1 MVSAIPSTEPLSL
14 EDVTKTYRRGAAAA
28 NRAISLTF
36 RAGELIALIGHN
48 GAGKTTLL
56 NQIIGT
62 TKPSSGDIRYGTA
75 SLVAKPDLA
84 RRVASMM
91 PQMHAP
97 LTGVTPLQAI
107 AAIGRLRGLSGA
119 NARREASTL
128 IDQLDIA
135 QWQGTGGEKLSGG
148 LRRLTS
154 YAMAVIAPPP
164 VLLIDE
170 PTNDVDPVRRP
181 LIWRHLRRLADEGHI
196 VVVVTHN
203 LLEIQRTADRYVLLQ
218 NGNVL
223 IDSTPRQLSQ
233 QARTTTLSVSVRSGA
248 EITTTPPAA
257 RVHPIDQDGRLLLD
271 LEPTH
276 ILDAVAWVLERV
288 DAGEVDG
295 YTLAPASLE
304 SLYDGITDD
313 ER

>member
-1 MVSAIPSTEPLSL
+1 MLSVTPPAEPLLL
-14 EDVTKTYRRGAAAA
+14 EAVTKTFQRGAVAA

-36 RAGELIALIGHN
+36 RPGQLIALIGHN

-62 TKPSSGDIRYGTA
+62 TKPTSGDIRYGTE
-75 SLVAKPDLA
+75 SLGKNPDLA

-107 AAIGRLRGLSGA
+107 TSIGRVRGLSGRD
-119 NARREASTL
+119 ARREASAL
-128 IDQLDIA
+128 IDELDITP
-135 QWQGTGGEKLSGG
+135 WQNVGGEKLSGG

-154 YAMAVIAPPP
+154 YAMAVIASPP

-181 LIWRHLRRLADEGHI
+181 LIWRNLRRLADAGHI
-196 VVVVTHN
+196 VIVVTHN
-203 LLEIQRTADRYVLLQ
+203 LLEVQRTADRYVLLQ
-218 NGNVL
+218 NGQVL

-233 QARTTTLSVSVRSGA
+233 RAQTTTLSVSVRSDVDLA
-248 EITTTPPAA
+248 TMPAA
-257 RVHPIDQDGRLLLD
+257 SRLHPVDGDGQLRLD
-271 LEPTH
+271 LEPAH
-276 ILDAVAWVLERV
+276 IPDAVAWVLEQV
-288 DAGEVDG
+288 EAGEIYS
-295 YTLAPASLE
+295 YTLTPASLE
-304 SLYDGITDD
+304 SLYEGITNG
-313 ER
+313 R

>member
-14 EDVTKTYRRGAAAA
+14 EEVTKTYRRGAAAA

-107 AAIGRLRGLSGA
+107 ASIGRLRG
-119 NARREASTL
+119 
-128 IDQLDIA
+128 
-135 QWQGTGGEKLSGG
+135 LSGG

-304 SLYDGITDD
+304 SLYEGITDD